1 MDIVSLKLAANE
13 QLSRTPAVL
22 GNAIDQRFNTNNS
35 KIKSLLL
42 QKIIV
47 KFWEW
52 CPPKTDLTKKTKRD
66 SQKRYST
73 NFKSSCLR
81 CSVEKMPLKKMPWM
95 KNAAC

>member
-52 CPPKTDLTKKTKRD
+52 CPPKTDWPKKRKEI
-66 SQKRYST
+66 
-73 NFKSSCLR
+73 LR
-81 CSVEKMPLKKMPWM
+81 KDTLRISRAVV
-95 KNAAC
+95 